1 MIPKLVIDQNKIMI
15 LFISEILKEECDK
28 ILNDVWR
35 LGSSEIEII
44 KFKQFKNNEVFIPNK
59 LLNLYL
65 AIGAPDYWSS
75 VPFLETTLFYSFTN
89 RPISSYFNNS
99 EYNII
104 DFNGITLKDI
114 ILNYINS
121 WKLMNLK

>member
-1 MIPKLVIDQNKIMI
+1 MIPKLVIGQNKIMI

-65 AIGAPDYWSS
+65 AIGTPDYWSS

>member
-65 AIGAPDYWSS
+65 TIGAPDYWSS

-89 RPISSYFNNS
+89 RPISLYFNNS

>member
-1 MIPKLVIDQNKIMI
+1 MIPKLVIGQNKIMF

-35 LGSSEIEII
+35 LDSSEIKII
-44 KFKQFKNNEVFIPNK
+44 KFKPFKNNEVFIPNK

>member
-1 MIPKLVIDQNKIMI
+1 M
-15 LFISEILKEECDK
+15 
-28 ILNDVWR
+28 
-35 LGSSEIEII
+35 GTT
-44 KFKQFKNNEVFIPNK
+44 
-59 LLNLYL
+59 
-65 AIGAPDYWSS
+65 
-75 VPFLETTLFYSFTN
+75 PFLETTLFYSFTN

-99 EYNII
+99 EHNII

>member
-1 MIPKLVIDQNKIMI
+1 MIPKLVIGQNKIMF

-35 LGSSEIEII
+35 LDSSEIKII
-44 KFKQFKNNEVFIPNK
+44 KFKPFKNNEIFIPNK
-59 LLNLYL
+59 LPNLFL
-65 AIGAPDYWSS
+65 AMGTT
-75 VPFLETTLFYSFTN
+75 PFLETTLFYSFTN
-89 RPISSYFNNS
+89 RPISLYFNNS

>member
-89 RPISSYFNNS
+89 RPISLYFNNS